1 MFAGHCCC
9 YSRLAAVSTEEVE
22 GLFGVTDAED
32 AHFYY
37 VGVGAVGVGEVAA
50 VDEPDVGTLTA
61 YFYSDF
67 DDFVAFVSVFI
78 GGTVDAVVVCVVLG
92 VACPIIHLPCTRVYP
107 P

>member
-1 MFAGHCCC
+1 LFAGHCCC

-32 AHFYY
+32 VHFYY
-37 VGVGAVGVGEVAA
+37 VGEVAA
-50 VDEPDVGTLTA
+50 VDEPDMGTLTAYFIA

-78 GGTVDAVVVCVVLG
+78 GGTVDAMVVCVVLG
-92 VACPIIHLPCTRVYP
+92 VACPIIHLPSTRVYP